1 MIGLLSM
8 PFEEEICL
16 ELVGYDSVSSRKL
29 DLGPSGID

>member
-1 MIGLLSM
+1 M
-8 PFEEEICL
+8 PFEEICL